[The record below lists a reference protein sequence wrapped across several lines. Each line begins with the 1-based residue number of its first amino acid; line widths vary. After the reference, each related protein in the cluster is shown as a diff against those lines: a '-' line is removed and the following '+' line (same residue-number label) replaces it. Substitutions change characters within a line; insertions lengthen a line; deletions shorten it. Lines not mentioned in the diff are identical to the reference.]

1 MVNARG
7 DFAGDRQDLPGLYQ
21 SLTTACDQGGWLRL
35 VDSMFGKS
43 KKKKKGDDAPEAET
57 EAEGAS
63 PPAEGEE
70 GGEGV
75 EGEAPAKKKM
85 SGKKLIL
92 FIVLPAV
99 LVLGGGGAA
108 AYMLLFSGAGGEQHA
123 EASSGHGKTKGGHGG
138 EGAGEAVP
146 GPNGTMILHGEDVIF
161 VTMPELLVNIS
172 GPEGRPAFLKL
183 KLTLE
188 APDDAAVAALTEH
201 IPRVNDQF
209 NGFLRELRTDD
220 LSGSAGA
227 YRLRLELLRRV
238 NLAIA
243 PAQVNAVLIEEMLV
257 Q

>member
-1 MVNARG
+1 
-7 DFAGDRQDLPGLYQ
+7 
-21 SLTTACDQGGWLRL
+21 
-35 VDSMFGKS
+35 MFGR
-43 KKKKKGDDAPEAET
+43 KKKKEAESSAEA
-57 EAEGAS
+57 EAEGAA
-63 PPAEGEE
+63 PPAEGEGEAE
-70 GGEGV
+70 GGE
-75 EGEAPAKKKM
+75 AQSAKKKL
-85 SGKKLIL
+85 SGKKLVL

-108 AYMLLFSGAGGEQHA
+108 AYMLFFSGSGAEQHA
-123 EASSGHGKTKGGHGG
+123 DAGAGAKSGHGGGHG
-138 EGAGEAVP
+138 EEALGEATP
-146 GPNGTMILHGEDVIF
+146 GPNGTTIIHGEGVVF
-161 VTMPELLVNIS
+161 VALPELLVNIT
-172 GPEGRPAFLKL
+172 GPDGRPAYLKL

-188 APDDAAVAALTEH
+188 APDEAVATTLAEA

-243 PAQVNAVLIEEMLV
+243 PAQANAVLIEEMLV